1 MKVESIH
8 IKSIKAQQHAILQKI
23 FNLVVNP
30 TPKTAQIQQL
40 MQILV
45 KAVAKVEKI
54 CSDRQA
60 TPGNLTSLS
69 RKVYSWMKFLTNEHN
84 LQIHLKSTYLTQKIA
99 SQILN
104 THEEN
109 LVEVMIE
116 FTNLAGLYKGNRV
129 NNTASLTVN
138 EGFIHASEEVLHAL
152 VKSAFCGKCQNS
164 TQLIRSFA
172 SSQEYRNVLMEL
184 DLIADVIA
192 ENPQGNCYNLNELFE
207 KLNHEYFGAS
217 LTRPR
222 LVWSQIKTYCKFGH
236 YEPARDRI
244 VMSLTLDDAS
254 IPEFVIEFV
263 LYHELLHKLHGTKWV
278 NGRSRV
284 HTPEF
289 RAYECQF
296 KLYKE
301 AESWLG
307 KLASTAG
314 SCVPSS

>member
-8 IKSIKAQQHAILQKI
+8 IKSIKAQQNAILQKI

-30 TPKTAQIQQL
+30 TPNNAQIQQL

-45 KAVAKVEKI
+45 KAVTKVEKT
-54 CSDRQA
+54 CFERQA

-69 RKVYSWMKFLTNEHN
+69 RKVYAWMKFLTNEHN
-84 LQIHLKSTYLTQKIA
+84 LQIHLHSTYLTRKIA
-99 SQILN
+99 RQILL
-104 THEEN
+104 THEGS

-116 FTNLAGLYKGNRV
+116 FTNLAGLYKANRV
-129 NNTASLTVN
+129 NNNASLTVN
-138 EGFIHASEEVLHAL
+138 EGFIHASEEVLQAL
-152 VKSAFCGKCQNS
+152 VKSAFCGKYQHS

-172 SSQEYRNVLMEL
+172 SSQEYSNVLMEL

-192 ENPQGNCYNLNELFE
+192 ENPQGTCYNLNELFE
-207 KLNHEYFGAS
+207 KINQEYFTGS
-217 LTRPR
+217 LTKPR
-222 LVWSQIKTYCKFGH
+222 LVWSQMKTYCKFGH

-244 VMSLTLDDAS
+244 VMSLTLDDAN

-284 HTPEF
+284 HTREF
-289 RAYECQF
+289 RTYECQF

-301 AESWLG
+301 AEGWLE
-307 KLASTAG
+307 KLAST
-314 SCVPSS
+314 SLRS